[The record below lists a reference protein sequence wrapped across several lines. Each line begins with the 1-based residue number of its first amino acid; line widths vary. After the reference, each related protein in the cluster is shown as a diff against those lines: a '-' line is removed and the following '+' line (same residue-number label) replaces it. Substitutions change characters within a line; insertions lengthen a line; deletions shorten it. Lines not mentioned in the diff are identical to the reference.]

1 MIHLEKWVPN
11 RAISA
16 VYYDGKKELH
26 YVKRFECES
35 TSNKR
40 IVFISESE
48 GSSLD
53 VVSTAFKPEV
63 KIVYNKHLKATKNLP
78 DTILDLSSFI
88 DVKGMKAQGNQLTK
102 LKVKEVLLN
111 HPIGEG
117 KEPWP
122 ISTEALQDDSSDEMA
137 NLKAAKEHEKFHKE
151 GKVYN
156 RESREQE
163 TVKGIYIY
171 GDGWVGKFDDDDF
184 GAFGSINPRKIKIEA
199 SETTV
204 DVQANQS
211 ELPSDIPF

>member
-1 MIHLEKWVPN
+1 MYK
-11 RAISA
+11 RQA

-40 IVFISESE
+40 VVFISDSD
-48 GSSLD
+48 GSSLA

-88 DVKGMKAQGNQLTK
+88 DIKGMKAQGNQLTK

-111 HPIGEG
+111 HAIGEG

-122 ISTEALQDDSSDEMA
+122 AAEEQVLSNDSPSEIEDAE
-137 NLKAAKEHEKFHKE
+137 F
-151 GKVYN
+151 
-156 RESREQE
+156 
-163 TVKGIYIY
+163 VK
-171 GDGWVGKFDDDDF
+171 
-184 GAFGSINPRKIKIEA
+184 
-199 SETTV
+199 ETTAESSPEPKA
-204 DVQANQS
+204 DSKEETKN
-211 ELPSDIPF
+211 LPIPKVKKEIKPKKNSVEKEKKAKVIACLLYTSDAADD